1 MPQDPD
7 EALEEIMR
15 EAMEEMMEVS
25 DSENTEEILGSCDPQ
40 DPKRRRVQ
48 RVAWLRMEKGAM
60 IDALLTTRMRKDN
73 DPFCFVIKFI
83 EDGWKDSM
91 TVSLLKTNRKRSG

>member
-15 EAMEEMMEVS
+15 EAMEEMMEEMMEVS
-25 DSENTEEILGSCDPQ
+25 DSEKENTEEILGSCDPK

-83 EDGWKDSM
+83 EDGWK
-91 TVSLLKTNRKRSG
+91 